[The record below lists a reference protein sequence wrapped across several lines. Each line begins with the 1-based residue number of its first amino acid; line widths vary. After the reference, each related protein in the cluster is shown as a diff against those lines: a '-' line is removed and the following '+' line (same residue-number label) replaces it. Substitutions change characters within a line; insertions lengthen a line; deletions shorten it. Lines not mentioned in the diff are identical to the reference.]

1 MNENVTIDTTQSNS
15 HQPVPEGVSPF
26 SRLKPAKLALEDG
39 SVFSGYAF
47 GADGTTSGEV
57 VFNTSM
63 TGYQEILTDPSY
75 RGQIVTM
82 TYPEMGNY
90 GVNEED
96 VESTGPHLSGFIVRN
111 VSRVASNF
119 RSQETLGQYLKKH
132 NIVGISDIDTRAIV
146 KRIRSTGAMRG
157 VISSA
162 ELDSEKLVALAKGS
176 EGLVGR
182 DLVKEVLPAQPV
194 NWETHL
200 SHGGTVEPTPLPQPS
215 LALMLRISWRWILV

>member
-1 MNENVTIDTTQSNS
+1 MTSQNANVDTTQSNTS
-15 HQPVPEGVSPF
+15 QPLPNDVSPF
-26 SRLKPAKLALEDG
+26 ARLKPAKLAFEDG

-75 RGQIVTM
+75 CGQIVTM

-96 VESTGPHLSGFIVRN
+96 VESRAPHLSGFIVRN

-119 RSQETLGQYLKKH
+119 RSAETLGHYLKRN
-132 NIVGISDIDTRAIV
+132 NIVGISDIDTRAVV
-146 KRIRSTGAMRG
+146 KKIRSQGAMRG
-157 VISSA
+157 VISS
-162 ELDSEKLVALAKGS
+162 EILDDDALVKLAKELIS
-176 EGLVGR
+176 VISFL
-182 DLVKEVLPAQPV
+182 
-194 NWETHL
+194 L
-200 SHGGTVEPTPLPQPS
+200 SFSVFKFL
-215 LALMLRISWRWILV
+215 